1 MSNTDFVE
9 RIHNKNKL
17 RHILKQKRH
26 SYAKLSNVPEAAEE
40 CIELKADID
49 AIERKLNNL

>member
-1 MSNTDFVE
+1 MDNIE
-9 RIHNKNKL
+9 HIHNKNKL
-17 RHILKQKRH
+17 KHIVKQKKN
-26 SYAKLSNVPEAAEE
+26 SYAKLSTVPEAIEE

>member
-1 MSNTDFVE
+1 MNNTDFVE

-17 RHILKQKRH
+17 RHMLKQKKH
-26 SYAKLSNVPEAAEE
+26 SYAKLCNVPEAAEE

>member
-1 MSNTDFVE
+1 MDNIE
-9 RIHNKNKL
+9 HIHNKNKL
-17 RHILKQKRH
+17 RHMLKQKKH
-26 SYAKLSNVPEAAEE
+26 SYAKLCNVPEAAEE

>member
-17 RHILKQKRH
+17 RHMLKQKKH
-26 SYAKLSNVPEAAEE
+26 SYAELCNVPEAAEE
-40 CIELKADID
+40 CIGLKADID

>member
-26 SYAKLSNVPEAAEE
+26 SYAKLCNVPEAAEE

>member
-1 MSNTDFVE
+1 MNNTDFLE
-9 RIHNKNKL
+9 KIHNKNEL

>member
-1 MSNTDFVE
+1 MNNTDFIE
-9 RIHNKNKL
+9 NIHNKNKL
-17 RHILKQKRH
+17 RFILKQKKH
-26 SYAKLSNVPEAAEE
+26 SYAKLSNVPKAAEE

>member
-9 RIHNKNKL
+9 RIQNKNKL
-17 RHILKQKRH
+17 RYILKQKKH
-26 SYAKLSNVPEAAEE
+26 SYAKLSNVPEAKEE

>member
-1 MSNTDFVE
+1 MNNTDFIE
-9 RIHNKNKL
+9 NIHNKNKL
-17 RHILKQKRH
+17 RFILKQKKH
-26 SYAKLSNVPEAAEE
+26 SYAKLSNVPEAKEE